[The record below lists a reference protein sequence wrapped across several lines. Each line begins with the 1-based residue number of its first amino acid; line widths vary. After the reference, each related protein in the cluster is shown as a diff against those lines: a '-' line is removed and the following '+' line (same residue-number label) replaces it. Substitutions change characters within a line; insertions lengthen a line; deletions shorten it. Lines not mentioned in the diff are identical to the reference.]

1 MHIAGGK
8 RKCGF
13 AIRLAFAA
21 IGATT
26 VSVGAVQAQSRPE
39 KSSGTVI
46 AVGPDG
52 IRMSGPL
59 KTVIMVVISKD
70 RLTQLDK
77 AKILG
82 VTVNGEAES
91 SYLGKD
97 QCASFTAELSG
108 GITGTG
114 EVDDVTIF
122 NADDSHPLEM
132 MDTKPEMDDS
142 ETGAKRP
149 AANRTSTYM
158 VSGQVQSFRDGQ
170 LIVKAPNE
178 RGKML
183 QIKVRLSDNAVVKV
197 HSSDFT
203 LARPGDMIDVEGLT
217 QDPAGQVGTI
227 VAEKV
232 TITGTKPFVNAKRA
246 KAIAAAKLAAQKQER
261 KPRPAKNAVVEEEA
275 EADEPAAMASADSAA
290 PGEAAPAKAPA
301 KAVSLRQ
308 AGDPPAEGL
317 ILVDGFTVDGNS
329 AGGGGLTALHLA
341 ARYGQTAV
349 VELLLE
355 AKAQPEVT
363 SKSGVTPLMVAA
375 WQGHLAVVKALLEK
389 GVSVAAAD
397 SEGQTAIMY
406 AAASGNA
413 DVVQMLLDHNAQ
425 ANHKSKIGTN
435 ALSIALEKK
444 EPTVVTKLRQAIK
457 ESAPTLDF

>member
-1 MHIAGGK
+1 
-8 RKCGF
+8 
-13 AIRLAFAA
+13 
-21 IGATT
+21 
-26 VSVGAVQAQSRPE
+26 
-39 KSSGTVI
+39 
-46 AVGPDG
+46 
-52 IRMSGPL
+52 
-59 KTVIMVVISKD
+59 
-70 RLTQLDK
+70 
-77 AKILG
+77 
-82 VTVNGEAES
+82 
-91 SYLGKD
+91 
-97 QCASFTAELSG
+97 
-108 GITGTG
+108 
-114 EVDDVTIF
+114 
-122 NADDSHPLEM
+122 M
-132 MDTKPEMDDS
+132 MDTKPDMDDS

-149 AANRTSTYM
+149 AANRTSTYL

-183 QIKVRLSDNAVVKV
+183 QIKVHLSENAIVKV

-246 KAIAAAKLAAQKQER
+246 KLLAAAKLAAQKQER
-261 KPRPAKNAVVEEEA
+261 KPKPTKNAVVEEES
-275 EADEPAAMASADSAA
+275 EPDEPAMASADVAA
-290 PGEAAPAKAPA
+290 PGTAPAASPPA

-317 ILVDGFTVDGNS
+317 ILVDGFSVDGKS
-329 AGGGGLTALHLA
+329 AGSGGLTALHIA
-341 ARYGQTAV
+341 ARYGQTDV

-355 AKAQPEVT
+355 AKALPEVT
-363 SKSGVTPLMVAA
+363 SKSGVTPLMLAA

-389 GVSVAAAD
+389 GVTVTPAD
-397 SEGQTAIMY
+397 SEGQTALMY

-435 ALSIALEKK
+435 ALSIALERK
-444 EPTVVTKLRQAIK
+444 EPKVVTKLRQAIK